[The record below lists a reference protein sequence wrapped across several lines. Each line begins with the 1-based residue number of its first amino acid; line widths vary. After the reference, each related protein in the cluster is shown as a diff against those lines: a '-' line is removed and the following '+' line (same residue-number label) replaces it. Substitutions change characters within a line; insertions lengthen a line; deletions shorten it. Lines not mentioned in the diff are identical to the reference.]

1 MRYLD
6 STERLLP
13 DLRTTSLSVIYGQ
26 LLCSYGQL
34 VLVFVRG
41 AMALCLPPEN
51 TPVYILQET
60 DAFKMR
66 KAATLVDHSKP
77 IRAQVVVVVVHLV
90 SFIRFGTKIYLFP
103 I

>member
-1 MRYLD
+1 M
-6 STERLLP
+6 
-13 DLRTTSLSVIYGQ
+13 SVIYGQ

-77 IRAQVVVVVVHLV
+77 IRAQVVVVVHLV
-90 SFIRFGTKIYLFP
+90 SFILLEPTFIYLFF
-103 I
+103 